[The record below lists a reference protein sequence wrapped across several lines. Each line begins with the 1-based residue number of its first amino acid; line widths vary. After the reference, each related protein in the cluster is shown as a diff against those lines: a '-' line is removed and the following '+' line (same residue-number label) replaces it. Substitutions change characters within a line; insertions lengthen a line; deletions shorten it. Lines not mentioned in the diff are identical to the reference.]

1 MIPFKEN
8 RNRERGEDPL
18 ARPSKSVD
26 TMSKNFTK
34 EEYAQRKEQ
43 ESRLKGND
51 DHIFPSEYL
60 TPSQKEI
67 FTYIVDELQSSGIL
81 SNLDVFVLDT
91 CSIAI
96 DRLQWIESVIN
107 RDVNQMLNREL
118 MSAKEKYTKD
128 LYRTANELSLSPQS
142 RAKLG
147 NINIQKKQEEGDPL
161 LNALKRVK

>member
-1 MIPFKEN
+1 
-8 RNRERGEDPL
+8 L
-18 ARPSKSVD
+18 
-26 TMSKNFTK
+26 TK
-34 EEYAQRKEQ
+34 EEYASRKEQ

-51 DHIFPSEYL
+51 DRV
-60 TPSQKEI
+60 TPSPYLSESQQTI
-67 FTYIVDELQSSGIL
+67 FNYIVSELKTSGIL

-96 DRLQWIESVIN
+96 DRLQWIESIIN
-107 RDVNQMLNREL
+107 RDPNQMLNKEL
-118 MSAKEKYTKD
+118 MSAKDKYTKD

-147 NINIQKKQEEGDPL
+147 HINIQKKNDDGDPL